1 MHLPLG
7 SIFCYQIFMS
17 KSITDNKKKK
27 RAGLPRVGATLIGVR
42 VPPAGLAELDSWIK
56 ENAPDLSRPEA
67 IRRLIEIGLGSGKP
81 ARPRSAKS
89 AERAKQ
95 LAAKTIDRLVDPAAA
110 KAVSRKR
117 RLLKGPDE
125 FREVR
130 VDQGR
135 KPDPPLGR
143 DVSG

>member
-1 MHLPLG
+1 VGIQLP
-7 SIFCYQIFMS
+7 
-17 KSITDNKKKK
+17 
-27 RAGLPRVGATLIGVR
+27 
-42 VPPAGLAELDSWIK
+42 AELIANVDAWAK
-56 ENAPDLSRPEA
+56 EVSVRSRSEA
-67 IRRLIEIGLGSGKP
+67 IRRLVEFGLAGGKS
-81 ARPRSAKS
+81 ARPPSART

-110 KAVSRKR
+110 EAVSRKR